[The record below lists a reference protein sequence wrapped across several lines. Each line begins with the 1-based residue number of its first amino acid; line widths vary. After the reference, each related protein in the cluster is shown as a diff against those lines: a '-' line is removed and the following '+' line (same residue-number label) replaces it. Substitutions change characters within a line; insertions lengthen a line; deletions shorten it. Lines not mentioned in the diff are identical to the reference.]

1 MINKTNVFNP
11 IYGLSSHQ
19 IVRLLEQGTTKCLSE
34 NHRELALIAV
44 QQHIEHVPEAN
55 MRTVLNSLF
64 QVTALR
70 AFASVAFKSFLGEQ
84 KEALVPAEK
93 IA

>member
-1 MINKTNVFNP
+1 MINNTNVFNP
-11 IYGLSSHQ
+11 IFGLSSHQ
-19 IVRLLEQGTTKCLSE
+19 IVRLLEQGTTHCLPD
-34 NHRELALIAV
+34 NRRELALIAI
-44 QQHIEHVPEAN
+44 QQHIELVPEAN

-70 AFASVAFKSFLGEQ
+70 GFASVAFRSFLGEQ
-84 KEALVPAEK
+84 KDVLLPEEK